1 MIIHGFFAC
10 CDIWRNETVPS
21 REEKGWQRHETA
33 KKMRKVR
40 KEIKRNRKPNRVR
53 HKKWNLYSLDDL
65 DALDELELSQQERI
79 MPRGE
84 QERRRANL
92 NRALATFED
101 DEVQVVEESA
111 PPQAVPGQRGVVVEV
126 SSDMC
131 RVDLG
136 QRSLLCSVRGSLSA
150 QETGYTN
157 VVAVGDEVLIS
168 EDGSGPGVLETVLLR
183 RSILS
188 RPDIFHSHLSQII
201 VANADQLLVV
211 AAWRDPHIW
220 LELIDRYLVAA
231 MRCNLQPVICVNK
244 VDLAEN
250 IEACQA
256 TLRPY
261 REVGYR
267 VIFTSAVTGKGVGKL
282 RQALARHTTTLAGL
296 SGVGKS
302 SLLAAVQP
310 GLQLR
315 TREVNEQSGQ
325 GRHTTTQA
333 MMHRLQSGGLV
344 VDTPGIREFGL
355 SDLRQRELARFYP
368 EINAVAANC
377 RFDDCSH
384 IHEPGCAVR
393 AAAQEGRISGARYD
407 NYTKIHASLP
417 A

>member
-1 MIIHGFFAC
+1 
-10 CDIWRNETVPS
+10 VPS
-21 REEKGWQRHETA
+21 REEKGWQHYEAA

-40 KEIKRNRKPNRVR
+40 KEIKRNRKPKKVR
-53 HKKWNLYSLDDL
+53 HKDWNPYSFDDL
-65 DALDELELSQQERI
+65 DALDELEFSHQERI

-101 DEVQVVEESA
+101 DEAPIAEESA
-111 PPQAVPGQRGVVVEV
+111 PLQTMPGQRGVIFEV
-126 SSDMC
+126 SSGMC
-131 RVDLG
+131 RVELG
-136 QRSLLCSVRGSLSA
+136 QDSLLCNVRGSLSA

-168 EDGSGPGVLETVLLR
+168 ENGSGTGVLEAVLPR
-183 RSILS
+183 RSILT
-188 RPDIFHSHLSQII
+188 RPDVFHRHLSQII
-201 VANADQLLVV
+201 VANADQLLIV
-211 AAWRDPHIW
+211 ASWRDPHIW
-220 LELIDRYLVAA
+220 LELIDRYLIAA
-231 MRCNLQPVICVNK
+231 ARSNLQPVICVNK

-250 IEACQA
+250 GEAYQS
-256 TLRPY
+256 TLKPY

-282 RQALARHTTTLAGL
+282 RQALAQHTTALAGL

-302 SLLAAVQP
+302 SLLATLQP

-315 TREVNEQSGQ
+315 TGEVNEQSGQ
-325 GRHTTTQA
+325 GRHTTTQVV
-333 MMHRLQSGGLV
+333 MHRLGSGGFV

-355 SDLRQRELARFYP
+355 SDLRRRELARFYP
-368 EINAVAANC
+368 EIAAVVTDC

-384 IHEPGCAVR
+384 VHEPGCAVR
-393 AAAQEGRISGARYD
+393 AAVQEGSISGTRYD
-407 NYTKIHASLP
+407 NYIKIHASLP